1 MASAPF
7 KWCVRDN
14 AVAKVLLPLRC
25 WERRVVLF
33 FMVWRM
39 LTEEI
44 RSGCGEGLFFLLSS
58 LSHSWENTPELLKNN
73 CVIWFVI
80 LSISVLLLLIT
91 VYFAFYTFWSL
102 DFFLISSLN
111 ILFDL
116 RIQLLKS
123 LQATTYYL
131 NPYYNYN
138 FNFKVRLYQCLKRM
152 VSDIGERC
160 KIDLKLELFRDA
172 KGMYEKKIT
181 YDCIVYFYPSSL
193 HCTFSYYV
201 KNIFFTTL
209 FF

>member
-1 MASAPF
+1 MLGATRCSLF
-7 KWCVRDN
+7 YG
-14 AVAKVLLPLRC
+14 VAHAHRGDPVGL
-25 WERRVVLF
+25 W
-33 FMVWRM
+33 WR
-39 LTEEI
+39 
-44 RSGCGEGLFFLLSS
+44 SFLSS
-58 LSHSWENTPELLKNN
+58 FFSISFIGKHTWTLKKQLCHLICNLIDFGSSSFNYCLFRFLYLLK
-73 CVIWFVI
+73 FR
-80 LSISVLLLLIT
+80 
-91 VYFAFYTFWSL
+91 
-102 DFFLISSLN
+102 FFLISSLN

-138 FNFKVRLYQCLKRM
+138 FNFKVRLYQYLKRM

-209 FF
+209 FFSRRKWLNTFQFRKSGSLQLF